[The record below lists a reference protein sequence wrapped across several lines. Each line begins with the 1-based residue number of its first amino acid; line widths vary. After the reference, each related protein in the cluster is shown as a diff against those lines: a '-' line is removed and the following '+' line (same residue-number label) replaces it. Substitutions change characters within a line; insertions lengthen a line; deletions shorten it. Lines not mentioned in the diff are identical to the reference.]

1 MERRQVALIAVAL
14 LAGGAAFY
22 LSMRSGQRFEQPAS
36 SVASQTSAPAQP
48 DKPMTEVLVA
58 TKSLKPGI
66 QIEQDSLKW
75 QPLADDSLPDG
86 AITRKTAPEA
96 PNELKGHVVT
106 QQINS
111 GEPVMRARLRPRD
124 EGGALASMLGSGM
137 RAVSIPLDAK
147 NVRAVSGLITANDKV
162 DVTITVPPDQSERVV
177 TVMQPPRLLLQN
189 IRVVA
194 LGHDLGANPILGQKL
209 SLPEVAT
216 LEVTP
221 EQADSLLKAM
231 RQPGAEVS
239 LTLRPVGDKGE
250 IANPQPD
257 RKIITIR
264 YGRAQ

>member
-1 MERRQVALIAVAL
+1 MERRRMALIAVAI

-22 LSMRSGQRFEQPAS
+22 LSMRSGQKTAQPS
-36 SVASQTSAPAQP
+36 SSITSQTSKPAQP
-48 DKPMTEVLVA
+48 AKPMTEVLVA
-58 TKSLKPGI
+58 TKSLKPGA
-66 QIEQDSLKW
+66 QIAQDSLKW
-75 QPLADDSLPDG
+75 QPLADESLPEG

-96 PNELKGHVVT
+96 HNELNGHVVT

-124 EGGALASMLGSGM
+124 EGGALASMLGAGM

-147 NVRAVSGLITANDKV
+147 NVRAVSGLITANDRV
-162 DVTITVPPDQSERVV
+162 DVTITLPQDQSERAV
-177 TVMQPPRLLLQN
+177 TVVQSPRLLLQN
-189 IRVVA
+189 IRVIA
-194 LGHDLGANPILGQKL
+194 LGHDLGSTPILGQKL

-250 IANPQPD
+250 IANPQQD
-257 RKIITIR
+257 RKVITIR
-264 YGRAQ
+264 FGKAQ